1 MNYFTSRD
9 ADQFSFIRVPKE
21 LMTNPNYKTLS
32 AESKLLYGVLLDRV
46 GLSRKNNW
54 IDERGRVFI
63 IYTRN
68 DIAEIMGCGEKKITR
83 LFSELKE
90 KELVEEKRQ
99 GLQKPNLIYVGK
111 FIVEGNQECPR
122 NKDNNKFNSN
132 QDSCDSLQ
140 NRQNDGSG
148 CVKMTVQDPS
158 KWRSSNTDIN
168 NTNIS
173 NTENSISQST
183 LSENKQEQKKNRIDG
198 QNEYDKIVLFFND
211 QVFSDV
217 YDNPLV
223 DLGMVEEIR
232 LNVLDMYFSPAVMIN
247 GERKCQDI
255 IRSALMRLKSFHIDN
270 IIYKYS
276 NVSDRII
283 NSKAYIQTMIYNET
297 LEANLFMSN
306 QVTSDLTDIS
316 GWKD

>member
-1 MNYFTSRD
+1 MNYFTMHD

-21 LMTNPNYKTLS
+21 LMTNPNYKSLS

-54 IDERGRVFI
+54 IDNNGRVFI

-111 FIVEGNQECPR
+111 FIIESSENCPQSE
-122 NKDNNKFNSN
+122 DNNKLN
-132 QDSCDSLQ
+132 QMQDNCDSLQ

-148 CVKMTVQDPS
+148 CVKKTVLDPS
-158 KWRSSNTDIN
+158 KWRASNTDIN

-183 LSENKQEQKKNRIDG
+183 VDHNIGENHDRIDG
-198 QNEYDKIVLFFND
+198 QNDFEKILFYFND
-211 QVFSDV
+211 HVFSEV
-217 YDNPLV
+217 YDNPLADV
-223 DLGMVEEIR
+223 QMIDEIK
-232 LNVLDMYFSPAVMIN
+232 LNVLDMYFSPAVSIN
-247 GERKCQDI
+247 GVRKCQDI
-255 IRSALMRLKSFHIDN
+255 IRSALMRLRSVHIDN
-270 IIYKYS
+270 IVYKYS
-276 NVSDRII
+276 NVADRIV
-283 NSKAYIQTMIYNET
+283 NSKAYIQTMIYNEA
-297 LEANLFMSN
+297 LEANLYISN
-306 QVTSDLTDIS
+306 QVAADQVEI
-316 GWKD
+316 GNWKD